1 VRDTPVASRFELS
14 GFPLKNIDA
23 FPRPDAAETLPRLRA
38 HRRTRLEREGDSGG
52 VGSTRRGLDPRPIA
66 VRDFTKYTIST
77 LPVKARDAVSAALAA
92 EAVTLQMSVPGQ
104 TRHFDRAPITS
115 GHPLP
120 AQPVDA
126 TQALNLSAG
135 VSNCKV
141 SRGRS
146 FS

>member
-1 VRDTPVASRFELS
+1 MRAATSEFGTNATSRDVRFVAGL
-14 GFPLKNIDA
+14 
-23 FPRPDAAETLPRLRA
+23 
-38 HRRTRLEREGDSGG
+38 G
-52 VGSTRRGLDPRPIA
+52 VS
-66 VRDFTKYTIST
+66 
-77 LPVKARDAVSAALAA
+77 
-92 EAVTLQMSVPGQ
+92 
-104 TRHFDRAPITS
+104 
-115 GHPLP
+115 

>member
-1 VRDTPVASRFELS
+1 MADEVALFIEH
-14 GFPLKNIDA
+14 
-23 FPRPDAAETLPRLRA
+23 TLA
-38 HRRTRLEREGDSGG
+38 M
-52 VGSTRRGLDPRPIA
+52 
-66 VRDFTKYTIST
+66 
-77 LPVKARDAVSAALAA
+77 
-92 EAVTLQMSVPGQ
+92 VTLGMSAVEV
-104 TRHFDRAPITS
+104 
-115 GHPLP
+115 P

>member
-1 VRDTPVASRFELS
+1 MFNAQRKPETIHFE
-14 GFPLKNIDA
+14 GPL
-23 FPRPDAAETLPRLRA
+23 
-38 HRRTRLEREGDSGG
+38 
-52 VGSTRRGLDPRPIA
+52 IA
-66 VRDFTKYTIST
+66 DNAKS
-77 LPVKARDAVSAALAA
+77 
-92 EAVTLQMSVPGQ
+92 MSLMGQ
-104 TRHFDRAPITS
+104 SSHFGCVLVTS
-115 GHPLP
+115 GLHLR

>member
-1 VRDTPVASRFELS
+1 MGNADE
-14 GFPLKNIDA
+14 G
-23 FPRPDAAETLPRLRA
+23 
-38 HRRTRLEREGDSGG
+38 HRTD
-52 VGSTRRGLDPRPIA
+52 GLD
-66 VRDFTKYTIST
+66 
-77 LPVKARDAVSAALAA
+77 
-92 EAVTLQMSVPGQ
+92 
-104 TRHFDRAPITS
+104 DRAPLRDRLRKAWPQQAALQIDHRAFRAAKTKRAAIELVLGRVLIKREMS
-115 GHPLP
+115 AFGVP

>member
-1 VRDTPVASRFELS
+1 MIEQGDTVVVIGTSPA
-14 GFPLKNIDA
+14 
-23 FPRPDAAETLPRLRA
+23 RA
-38 HRRTRLEREGDSGG
+38 KGTGKTIKDDWVH
-52 VGSTRRGLDPRPIA
+52 I
-66 VRDFTKYTIST
+66 FKYSQGKM
-77 LPVKARDAVSAALAA
+77 VFFQV
-92 EAVTLQMSVPGQ
+92 Q
-104 TRHFDRAPITS
+104 
-115 GHPLP
+115 